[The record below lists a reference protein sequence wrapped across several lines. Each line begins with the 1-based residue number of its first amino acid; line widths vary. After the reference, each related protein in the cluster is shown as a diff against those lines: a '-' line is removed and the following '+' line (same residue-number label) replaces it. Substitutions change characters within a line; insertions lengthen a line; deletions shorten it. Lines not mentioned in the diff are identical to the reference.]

1 MKDKVILELR
11 NSLDKSTI
19 LDAEKMLRSFFRTIE
34 PHSRR
39 KKVDEPERISWEI
52 YAEKDNIGFYVIAPR
67 RLERLIRSRLYDAYP
82 QIAVRT
88 MEEDHAQKF
97 SKPFTAKM
105 QLHHH
110 YMFSTNTKATD
121 TTLNSMLNSMSKLD
135 DNERMLLQICLLP
148 INDKWQGKAYRKY
161 REMLFN
167 GKKPKVKK
175 SILYSGFTYTIR
187 GLFFPIEQ
195 ILSLFT
201 DIGKDNGNKNTP
213 IERAEL
219 KGTQQKL
226 AMPAFNVDIRMA
238 AESPNQNAAST
249 RLTELA
255 NSFIETDGDNE
266 WRRVIKVNNKVI
278 MDDIV
283 NRRVEKK
290 TNNIVTTAELSPI
303 VRMANKEINVPEL
316 AKKIMKTLPIPKDL
330 DKGVFL
336 GKGVYN
342 SEEVDLYTP
351 TDHADSFVH
360 PWMITGAMGGGKTTL
375 INSLL
380 LARAMAGYGVIL
392 LDTQGDQSLE
402 FLSQIPKSEWHR
414 VVWLNFGDFDH
425 PVAIDM
431 LETVPT
437 QNPRHQRIMMQHAKN
452 DLISLLKKMFGQNFG
467 PQTEYIIRHII
478 TAIMLTGNSSF
489 LDIFRMLVDD
499 GYRTEL
505 TNQIQHQAPFS
516 WSFWNN
522 FQTQFALPQKM
533 RMMMPS
539 INKIGAFVE
548 DPVIMNLTSQGL
560 GSQNYSFRNLMDE
573 GKIVVITIPKG
584 RLVGTWQ
591 LIGRLM
597 LNKIWT
603 AALSRENV
611 PISQRKPCF
620 LAIDE
625 AKDLV
630 EGSDNLDI
638 MLSQA
643 RKFRL
648 GLIYGFQYLEQIRSA
663 NRDVYN
669 ALIGNKPNIVA
680 LKIGEK
686 DAEVY
691 DEIFKGY
698 YSKEEMAFPD
708 LHGIAQLNIKG
719 EYSTPF
725 TLKIPFDFHTKSNN
739 GWKRTTF
746 DGAVDWIETNSR
758 KLYAKPI
765 EEVEEIVNEKYQ
777 AVLANVQNNNNNPDF
792 KEEFPEEGL
801 EVSAELLEQL
811 KKMDSLEDDIA

>member
-19 LDAEKMLRSFFRTIE
+19 PDAEKMLRSFFRTIE
-34 PHSRR
+34 PHTRR
-39 KKVDEPERISWEI
+39 KKVQEPERISWEI
-52 YAEKDNIGFYVIAPR
+52 YAEKDQIGFYVIAPK

-82 QIAVRT
+82 QIAIRT
-88 MEEDHAQKF
+88 MDNDHAEKF

-105 QLHHH
+105 DLHYHH
-110 YMFSTNTKATD
+110 MFSTNTKATD
-121 TTLNSMLNSMSKLD
+121 TTLNSILNSMSKLEED
-135 DNERMLLQICLLP
+135 ERMLLQICLLP

-161 REMLFN
+161 REMLFS
-167 GKKPKVKK
+167 GKKPTVKK
-175 SILYSGFTYTIR
+175 SILLKGFTYTIK
-187 GLFFPIEQ
+187 GLFFPLEQ
-195 ILSLFT
+195 IISLFA
-201 DIGKDNGNKNTP
+201 DIGTDEKNKNTP

-219 KGTQQKL
+219 KGIQQKISL
-226 AMPAFNVDIRMA
+226 PGFKTSIRMA
-238 AESPNQNAAST
+238 AESKNQNAMST
-249 RLTELA
+249 RLSELA
-255 NSFIETDGDNE
+255 SSFVETDGDNE
-266 WRRVIKVNNKVI
+266 WRRVVKINNKII
-278 MDDIV
+278 MDDIIQRKV
-283 NRRVEKK
+283 DRR
-290 TNNIVTTAELSPI
+290 TNNIVTTEELAPI
-303 VRMANKEINVPEL
+303 IRMANKEINVPEMI
-316 AKKIMKTLPIPKDL
+316 KKVMKTLPIPQNL

-336 GKGVYN
+336 GKGIYN
-342 SEEVDLYTP
+342 SEEIEVYNNEK
-351 TDHADSFVH
+351 HVDSFVH

-375 INSLL
+375 INNML
-380 LARAMAGYGVIL
+380 LARATAGYGIIL
-392 LDTQGDQSLE
+392 MDTQGDQSRD
-402 FLSQIPKSEWHR
+402 FLSQLPKEHWDR
-414 VVWLNFGDFDH
+414 VVWLNFGDYDY

-437 QNPRHQRIMMQHAKN
+437 QNPRHQRIMMQSAKN

-499 GYRTEL
+499 NYREEL
-505 TNQIQHQAPFS
+505 TNKIQFKAPFS
-516 WSFWNN
+516 WSFWRN
-522 FQTQFALPQKM
+522 FQDNFALPQKM

-560 GSQNYSFRNLMDE
+560 GSQNYSFSKLMDE
-573 GKIVVITIPKG
+573 GKIVVVTIPKG

-591 LIGRLM
+591 LIGRLI

-603 AALSRENV
+603 AALSRED
-611 PISQRKPCF
+611 ISDINNRKPCF

-648 GLIYGFQYLEQIRSA
+648 GLIYGFQYLNQIKSA
-663 NRDVYN
+663 NRLVYD

-691 DEIFKGY
+691 EEIFKGY
-698 YSKEEMAFPD
+698 YNREEMDFPD
-708 LHGIAQLNIKG
+708 LHGIAKLNIKG

-725 TLKIPFDFHTKSNN
+725 TLKIPYNFHTRDNQARN
-739 GWKRTTF
+739 DFGGT
-746 DGAVDWIETNSR
+746 DWMQENSR

-765 EEVEEIVNEKYQ
+765 EEVENIVNSKYQ
-777 AVLANVQNNNNNPDF
+777 AVLSNLQDSTEF
-792 KEEFPEEGL
+792 EDEFPDEGL
-801 EVSAELLEQL
+801 EVSQELLEEL
-811 KKMDSLEDDIA
+811 RRIDSLEDDIA

>member
-1 MKDKVILELR
+1 MKEKVILELR

-19 LDAEKMLRSFFRTIE
+19 EDAEKMLRSFFRTIE

-39 KKVDEPERISWEI
+39 KKVEEPERISWEI
-52 YAEKDNIGFYVIAPR
+52 YAEKDSIGFYVVAPK

-82 QIAVRT
+82 QIAIRN
-88 MEEDHAQKF
+88 MEQDHVEKF
-97 SKPFTAKM
+97 SKPYTAKM
-105 QLHHH
+105 DLHHH
-110 YMFSTNTKATD
+110 YMFSTNTNATD
-121 TTLNSMLNSMSKLD
+121 TTLNSILNSMSKLD
-135 DNERMLLQICLLP
+135 KDERMLLQICLLP
-148 INDKWQGKAYRKY
+148 INDKWQGKAYKKY
-161 REMLFN
+161 RDMLFH
-167 GKKPKVKK
+167 GKKPSPRK
-175 SILYSGFTYTIR
+175 SLLWTGFTYSIK

-195 ILSLFT
+195 LISLFV
-201 DIGKDNGNKNTP
+201 DINDNKQKNTP

-219 KGTQQKL
+219 KGTQKKL
-226 AMPAFNVDIRMA
+226 SLPAFKTAIRMA
-238 AESPNQNAAST
+238 VESKDKNAMST
-249 RLTELA
+249 RLSELA

-266 WRRVIKVNNKVI
+266 WRRVVKINNKVI
-278 MDDIV
+278 MDDII
-283 NRRVEKK
+283 NRKVEKY

-316 AKKIMKTLPIPKDL
+316 NKKVMKTLPIPQGL

-336 GKGVYN
+336 GKGIYN
-342 SEEVDLYTP
+342 SEEFDIYNSEEHV
-351 TDHADSFVH
+351 DSFVH

-375 INSLL
+375 INNML
-380 LARAMAGYGVIL
+380 LARALAGYGVIL
-392 LDTQGDQSLE
+392 MDTQGDQSRD
-402 FLSQIPKSEWHR
+402 FLSQLPQSEWHR
-414 VVWLNFGDFDH
+414 VVWLNFGDYDY

-437 QNPRHQRIMMQHAKN
+437 QNPRHQRIMMQSAKN
-452 DLISLLKKMFGQNFG
+452 DLISLLKKMFGTNFG

-499 GYRTEL
+499 NYREEL
-505 TNQIQHQAPFS
+505 TNKIQYKAPFS
-516 WSFWNN
+516 WSFWRN
-522 FQTQFALPQKM
+522 FQDNFALPQKM

-560 GSQNYSFRNLMDE
+560 GSQNYSFRKMMDE
-573 GKIVVITIPKG
+573 GKIVVVSIPKG

-591 LIGRLM
+591 LIGRLI

-611 PISQRKPCF
+611 DIKQRNPCF

-648 GLIYGFQYLEQIRSA
+648 GLIYGFQYLNQIKTA
-663 NRDVYN
+663 NRLVYD

-691 DEIFKGY
+691 EEIFKGY
-698 YSKEEMAFPD
+698 YNKEEMDFPD
-708 LHGIAQLNIKG
+708 LHGIAKLNIKG

-725 TLKIPFDFHTKSNN
+725 TLKIPYNFHTRDNQARN
-739 GWKRTTF
+739 DFGGT
-746 DGAVDWIETNSR
+746 DWMQENSR

-765 EEVEEIVNEKYQ
+765 EQVEAIVNEKYM
-777 AVLANVQNNNNNPDF
+777 AVLANLENAAEF
-792 KEEFPEEGL
+792 EEEFSEEGL
-801 EVSAELLEQL
+801 EITDELLQQL
-811 KKMDSLEDDIA
+811 KDMDEGDVA